1 MFVEETNKIFVVE
14 DNRVVESFV
23 KQAYY
28 GSCPHPD
35 CEEHGATKYD
45 IKKNE
50 NCKSCNTSMKV
61 EFPKGK
67 TPKKD
72 SEDKDTSSDKD
83 ENMTTSS
90 KASYMNQEEKVEAY
104 RVERLEAMGFNSED
118 CVDLA
123 KNSNVDLH
131 QAENMINDGATLDQ
145 VKRILSKVAAEE
157 APSMSSDEEEEAF
170 DGDVEEDAEEDIV
183 SKKKMKASV
192 SDKIAREEAMNCKSC
207 DKFKFDVDDE
217 SGNCKDCAKEA
228 EAGKDYLN
236 DQSAKREKNPGG
248 YDAETKQ
255 LGKGSRVSHREKEGT
270 VISMV
275 PGIYGD
281 TFGVKFDD
289 GKVAEF
295 LSEQLTAVESEKT
308 IYLSSIEEIVSDHIE
323 YDLAPANTLDELEG
337 KTRIARSLNLRAKGL
352 IVGSKISMNE
362 RVQLDN
368 IITSTSADIR
378 DFNEGTNHLQ
388 EIEAEAYL
396 ARSPKYKIND
406 EFIGWGSQART
417 KTDED
422 ISWLNDVDTE
432 FDITSDPKLIAI
444 AANSVSSLTREQ
456 LEDADFMKEVHYY
469 SALNLPA
476 EASPRLA
483 SFMKEAAKMR
493 LEEPIQSIAKQ
504 ASVESFDDVDDAALY
519 M

>member
-1 MFVEETNKIFVVE
+1 
-14 DNRVVESFV
+14 
-23 KQAYY
+23 
-28 GSCPHPD
+28 
-35 CEEHGATKYD
+35 
-45 IKKNE
+45 
-50 NCKSCNTSMKV
+50 
-61 EFPKGK
+61 
-67 TPKKD
+67 
-72 SEDKDTSSDKD
+72 
-83 ENMTTSS
+83 
-90 KASYMNQEEKVEAY
+90 
-104 RVERLEAMGFNSED
+104 
-118 CVDLA
+118 
-123 KNSNVDLH
+123 
-131 QAENMINDGATLDQ
+131 
-145 VKRILSKVAAEE
+145 
-157 APSMSSDEEEEAF
+157 
-170 DGDVEEDAEEDIV
+170 
-183 SKKKMKASV
+183 
-192 SDKIAREEAMNCKSC
+192 
-207 DKFKFDVDDE
+207 
-217 SGNCKDCAKEA
+217 
-228 EAGKDYLN
+228 
-236 DQSAKREKNPGG
+236 
-248 YDAETKQ
+248 
-255 LGKGSRVSHREKEGT
+255 
-270 VISMV
+270 MV

-295 LSEQLTAVESEKT
+295 LGEQLTAVESEKQ

-337 KTRIARSLNLRAKGL
+337 KTRVARSLNLRAKGL

-378 DFNEGTNHLQ
+378 DFNEGTSHLQ

-422 ISWLNDVDTE
+422 VSWLNDVDTE

-444 AANSVSSLTREQ
+444 ASNSVGSLTREQ
-456 LEDADFMKEVHYY
+456 LENADFMKEVHYY

>member
-83 ENMTTSS
+83 EPMTTSS
-90 KASYMNQEEKVEAY
+90 KTAAGFLGEVPEWEDTPGLSQEAPIPGSVPQPRQPNEEDNVHDW
-104 RVERLEAMGFNSED
+104 RVQRLTQMGFD
-118 CVDLA
+118 PQKALGLA
-123 KNSNVDLH
+123 SNPNIDLH
-131 QAENMINDGATLDQ
+131 QAENMINNGATPDQ
-145 VKRILSKVAAEE
+145 IERVLSRVAAEE
-157 APSMSSDEEEEAF
+157 APAMSSDEEEE
-170 DGDVEEDAEEDIV
+170 EWKED
-183 SKKKMKASV
+183 
-192 SDKIAREEAMNCKSC
+192 EEAETSSE
-207 DKFKFDVDDE
+207 DT
-217 SGNCKDCAKEA
+217 S
-228 EAGKDYLN
+228 
-236 DQSAKREKNPGG
+236 SEKKG
-248 YDAETKQ
+248 

-295 LSEQLTAVESEKT
+295 LSEQLTAVESEKQ

-337 KTRIARSLNLRAKGL
+337 KTRVARSLNLRAKGL

-378 DFNEGTNHLQ
+378 DFNEGTSHLQ

-422 ISWLNDVDTE
+422 VSWLNDVDTE

-444 AANSVSSLTREQ
+444 ASNSVGSLTREQ
-456 LEDADFMKEVHYY
+456 LENDDFMKEVHYY

-483 SFMKEAAKMR
+483 SFMKAAAKMR